1 LRCVFRDFG
10 SLCEYNFAVVLTSTE
25 RLPFVP
31 GQPMRRTE
39 IHSRFGGSGGGGIAS
54 SARFPFIFIFSG
66 SQGQKHG
73 YQDGWIRENKVFTY
87 SGEGQLGDMKFMR
100 GNLAL
105 RDHLKNGKRVFL
117 FEYIK
122 KGIVKFNSELVLFD
136 VGYFEALDLN
146 KNLRQAIRF
155 FFHPVGVRVQKA
167 YEPSPPVSVAADPA
181 SAYRE
186 PNVTERTGLVT
197 SRVGQGAYR
206 KSILYRWDQK
216 CAVTGFHKPEILI
229 ASHILPWKESSDIQR
244 LDVDN
249 GILLSPVYD
258 ALFDRHLISFEDSGS
273 IILSD
278 KIEMSA
284 YAKIGVSGEEKVRN
298 LTDGNRSYLNKHREF
313 TMSYKST

>member
-1 LRCVFRDFG
+1 
-10 SLCEYNFAVVLTSTE
+10 
-25 RLPFVP
+25 
-31 GQPMRRTE
+31 
-39 IHSRFGGSGGGGIAS
+39 
-54 SARFPFIFIFSG
+54 
-66 SQGQKHG
+66 
-73 YQDGWIRENKVFTY
+73 
-87 SGEGQLGDMKFMR
+87 MKFTK

-105 RDHLKNGKRVFL
+105 QDHVKNGKRVFL
-117 FEYIK
+117 FEYVQ
-122 KGIVKFNSELVLFD
+122 KGIVKFIAELVLFD
-136 VGYFEALDLN
+136 TGYFETFDSER
-146 KNLRQAIRF
+146 KFRQGIKF
-155 FFHPVGVRVQKA
+155 FFHPAGITVQKA
-167 YEPSPPVSVAADPA
+167 YEPSPSVSVAADLLVD
-181 SAYRE
+181 YLK